1 MLYGDFKL
9 YQVLKAKN
17 TQIRIATFCGDY
29 QNKKEVINM
38 VSIVVDQC

>member
-29 QNKKEVINM
+29 QNKKEVF
-38 VSIVVDQC
+38 VVVNH